1 MRRADKLIKITHYLR
16 KRRQAVTAVP
26 LIIGFL
32 GFAFVKIDSNQITN
46 RIGATT
52 DSSTEEQEALDV
64 LRARYARGDIDQT
77 EFESRLDDLLST
89 ETVEQASEY
98 RDEDLA
104 TEKSWLL
111 SVLVACS
118 VSLPHQMDVGELA
131 NQMTDAFEEA
141 DQNTGSV

>member
-1 MRRADKLIKITHYLR
+1 MAGSEPGNSGTNQEMVDRMILLVSTLAFFLGLVMLMTG
-16 KRRQAVTAVP
+16 QAVTVVP

-89 ETVEQASEY
+89 ETVEQASEH
-98 RDEDLA
+98 RDENLA
-104 TEKSWLL
+104 TEKS
-111 SVLVACS
+111 
-118 VSLPHQMDVGELA
+118 
-131 NQMTDAFEEA
+131 
-141 DQNTGSV
+141 

>member
-1 MRRADKLIKITHYLR
+1 MAGSEPGNSGTNQEMVDRMILLVSTLAFFLGLVMLMTG
-16 KRRQAVTAVP
+16 QAVTVVP

-104 TEKSWLL
+104 TEKS
-111 SVLVACS
+111 
-118 VSLPHQMDVGELA
+118 
-131 NQMTDAFEEA
+131 
-141 DQNTGSV
+141 